1 MDNLKFTRNL
11 NLNDMSKVKEFVS
24 IAQNITEDVVL
35 RSGKFAVNGKSI
47 MGVFSLDLSKPITLE
62 IEPSFTT
69 TVSDMSKISEKIS
82 QFECVD

>member
-1 MDNLKFTRNL
+1 MNDLKFTRKL

-47 MGVFSLDLSKPITLE
+47 MGVFSLDLSTPITLE
-62 IEPSFTT
+62 IEFEYGKSF
-69 TVSDMSKISEKIS
+69 DAISEILAKFDK
-82 QFECVD
+82 FEA

>member
-62 IEPSFTT
+62 IEFEYGKSF
-69 TVSDMSKISEKIS
+69 DAISEILAKFDE
-82 QFECVD
+82 FEA